1 MAPSIPSAKLTL
13 SCPLFAADFD
23 PRHHGLLLVGGGGGE
38 GRSGVG
44 NKIAT
49 LLQALLN
56 TSKRQEISEVV
67 DINLSRDEDSVTSLA
82 AVQADDEAIVA
93 LAGINSSVAEQKRGN
108 NQHLRSFRIDH
119 PTRKEK
125 DNKENEKKTTNNGQ
139 TTALSRASLFRTV
152 KGSSAAAAS
161 SDTYQRTLRLS
172 PWQSES
178 TSPRVAA
185 IATGLA
191 PAGEIVFFSATST
204 PSSSDVIGRI
214 RLNSDEEAEDVDLI
228 PLPDNQGQFRVAYTN
243 GVDICI
249 CTVSADTRSNASP
262 DVQCVYTTPIP
273 EKGSP
278 RLRPKFRALRFLS
291 STSLLL
297 LQNAPD
303 RKGCELVLLDLRP
316 AIITSSIT
324 TTTTKDT
331 TAKGAKASILRRKR
345 LRKTIKIGLGL
356 DTCLLSPDPS
366 TNQQQAVIAISGS
379 DQSIELLTL
388 EFNPSTNRYSPFQV
402 YTSLR
407 DVHPFAMT
415 KLCFSRFH
423 PPSLP
428 VSPETPPQYIKL
440 ASVSMGNTVVVHTLP
455 LSPCPPTSRSPRYV
469 LSMPGDSEIWTNL
482 TSSFAAILS
491 ILTVCFIL
499 QAFTEIR
506 GAMPPYLGATD
517 WLPPSIRDAVAIPYD
532 PPRPFTSS
540 TPSSSSSS
548 PSVPSISASYSPIPG
563 VEYPAHI
570 HSLNDILLSS
580 SDPQHQQQQR
590 QSLLINCN
598 PETNTLRV
606 DSTDPSSSSSSSEDT
621 ESGVHRWED
630 LSEET
635 QHQWINQLTQAGY
648 EPSVGGDDDTN
659 DVESLF
665 KGVRFGDLCTEVPI
679 HEEL

>member
-1 MAPSIPSAKLTL
+1 MSPSIPSAKLTL

-44 NKIAT
+44 NKIA
-49 LLQALLN
+49 LLN
-56 TSKRQEISEVV
+56 TSKRSEISEVV

-125 DNKENEKKTTNNGQ
+125 DNNKENEKKTTNNGQ
-139 TTALSRASLFRTV
+139 TTALSRTSLFRTV
-152 KGSSAAAAS
+152 KASASSAAS
-161 SDTYQRTLRLS
+161 PDTYQRTLRLS
-172 PWQSES
+172 PWQSDS

-191 PAGEIVFFSATST
+191 PAGEIVFFSATPT
-204 PSSSDVIGRI
+204 PSPSDVIGRI

-228 PLPDNQGQFRVAYTN
+228 PLPDNKGQFRVAYTN
-243 GVDICI
+243 GIDICI
-249 CTVSADTRSNASP
+249 CTISADTRSNASP

-273 EKGSP
+273 DKGSP
-278 RLRPKFRALRFLS
+278 RMRPKFRALRFLS

-316 AIITSSIT
+316 AIITSAIATAPTKEAT
-324 TTTTKDT
+324 T
-331 TAKGAKASILRRKR
+331 KGAKASILRRKK

-356 DTCLLSPDPS
+356 DTCLLSPDPT

-388 EFNPSTNRYSPFQV
+388 EFNPSTNRYNSFQS

-415 KLCFSRFH
+415 KLCFSRFQS
-423 PPSLP
+423 PSLP

-506 GAMPPYLGATD
+506 GAMPPYLGAKD

-532 PPRPFTSS
+532 PFT
-540 TPSSSSSS
+540 SSSSSS
-548 PSVPSISASYSPIPG
+548 VSSPSSTPVPE
-563 VEYPAHI
+563 VEYPAQI
-570 HSLNDILLSS
+570 RSLNDILHSS
-580 SDPQHQQQQR
+580 ENLQQQQR

-598 PETNTLRV
+598 PETNTLRI
-606 DSTDPSSSSSSSEDT
+606 DSTDPSSASET
-621 ESGVHRWED
+621 GSGIHTWED

-635 QHQWINQLTQAGY
+635 RHRWISQLTQAGY
-648 EPSVGGDDDTN
+648 EPSGEDD

-665 KGVRFGDLCTEVPI
+665 KGVRVGDLCTKVPI

>member
-1 MAPSIPSAKLTL
+1 MSPSIPSAKLTL

-44 NKIAT
+44 NKIASSA
-49 LLQALLN
+49 LALLN
-56 TSKRQEISEVV
+56 TSKRSEISEVV

-125 DNKENEKKTTNNGQ
+125 DNNKENEKKTTNNGQ
-139 TTALSRASLFRTV
+139 TTALSRTSLFRTV
-152 KGSSAAAAS
+152 KASASSAAS
-161 SDTYQRTLRLS
+161 PDTYQRTLRLS
-172 PWQSES
+172 PWQSDS

-191 PAGEIVFFSATST
+191 PAGEIVFFSATPT
-204 PSSSDVIGRI
+204 PSPSDVIGRI

-228 PLPDNQGQFRVAYTN
+228 PLPDNKGQFRVAYTN
-243 GVDICI
+243 GIDICI
-249 CTVSADTRSNASP
+249 CTISADTRSNASP
-262 DVQCVYTTPIP
+262 DIQCVYTTPIP
-273 EKGSP
+273 DKGSP
-278 RLRPKFRALRFLS
+278 RMRPKFRALRFLS

-316 AIITSSIT
+316 AIITSAIATAPTKEAT
-324 TTTTKDT
+324 T
-331 TAKGAKASILRRKR
+331 KGAKASILRRKK

-356 DTCLLSPDPS
+356 DTCLLSPDPT

-388 EFNPSTNRYSPFQV
+388 EFNPSTNRYNSFQS

-415 KLCFSRFH
+415 KLCFSRFQS
-423 PPSLP
+423 PSLP

-506 GAMPPYLGATD
+506 GAMPPYLGAKD
-517 WLPPSIRDAVAIPYD
+517 WLPPSIRDAVAVPYD
-532 PPRPFTSS
+532 PF
-540 TPSSSSSS
+540 TPSSSSSISS
-548 PSVPSISASYSPIPG
+548 PSSTPVPE
-563 VEYPAHI
+563 VEYPAQI
-570 HSLNDILLSS
+570 RSLNDILHSS
-580 SDPQHQQQQR
+580 ENLQQQQR

-598 PETNTLRV
+598 PETNTLRI
-606 DSTDPSSSSSSSEDT
+606 DSTDPSSASET
-621 ESGVHRWED
+621 GSGIHTWED

-635 QHQWINQLTQAGY
+635 RHRWISQLTQAGY
-648 EPSVGGDDDTN
+648 EPSGEDD

>member
-1 MAPSIPSAKLTL
+1 MSPSIPSAKLTL

-44 NKIAT
+44 NKIA
-49 LLQALLN
+49 LLN
-56 TSKRQEISEVV
+56 TSKRSEISEVV

-125 DNKENEKKTTNNGQ
+125 DNNKENEKKTTNNGQ
-139 TTALSRASLFRTV
+139 TTALSRTSLFRTV
-152 KGSSAAAAS
+152 KASASSAAS
-161 SDTYQRTLRLS
+161 PDTYQRTLRLS
-172 PWQSES
+172 PWQSDS

-191 PAGEIVFFSATST
+191 PAGEIVFFSATPT
-204 PSSSDVIGRI
+204 PSPSDVIGRI

-228 PLPDNQGQFRVAYTN
+228 PLPDNKGQFRVAYTN
-243 GVDICI
+243 GIDICI
-249 CTVSADTRSNASP
+249 CTISADTRSNASP
-262 DVQCVYTTPIP
+262 DIQCVYTTPIP
-273 EKGSP
+273 DKGSP
-278 RLRPKFRALRFLS
+278 RMRPKFRALRFLS

-316 AIITSSIT
+316 AIITSAIATAPTKEAT
-324 TTTTKDT
+324 T
-331 TAKGAKASILRRKR
+331 KGAKASILRRKK

-356 DTCLLSPDPS
+356 DTCLLSPDPT

-388 EFNPSTNRYSPFQV
+388 EFNPSTNRYNSFQS

-415 KLCFSRFH
+415 KLCFSRFQS
-423 PPSLP
+423 PSLP

-506 GAMPPYLGATD
+506 GAMPPYLGAKD
-517 WLPPSIRDAVAIPYD
+517 WLPPSIRDAVAVPYD
-532 PPRPFTSS
+532 PF
-540 TPSSSSSS
+540 TPSSSSSISS
-548 PSVPSISASYSPIPG
+548 PSSTPVPE
-563 VEYPAHI
+563 VEYPAQI
-570 HSLNDILLSS
+570 RSLNDILHSS
-580 SDPQHQQQQR
+580 ENLQQQQR

-598 PETNTLRV
+598 PETNTLRI
-606 DSTDPSSSSSSSEDT
+606 DSTDPSSASET
-621 ESGVHRWED
+621 GSGIHTWED

-635 QHQWINQLTQAGY
+635 RHRWISQLTQAGY
-648 EPSVGGDDDTN
+648 EPSGEDD

>member
-1 MAPSIPSAKLTL
+1 MSPSIPSAKLTL

-44 NKIAT
+44 NKIASSA
-49 LLQALLN
+49 LALLN
-56 TSKRQEISEVV
+56 TSKRSEISEVV

-125 DNKENEKKTTNNGQ
+125 DNNKENEKKTTNNGQ
-139 TTALSRASLFRTV
+139 TTALSRTSLFRTV
-152 KGSSAAAAS
+152 KASASSAAS
-161 SDTYQRTLRLS
+161 PDTYQRTLRLS
-172 PWQSES
+172 PWQSDS

-191 PAGEIVFFSATST
+191 PAGEIVFFSATPT
-204 PSSSDVIGRI
+204 PSPSDVIGRI

-228 PLPDNQGQFRVAYTN
+228 PLPDNKGQFRVAYTN
-243 GVDICI
+243 GIDICI
-249 CTVSADTRSNASP
+249 CTISADTRSNASP

-273 EKGSP
+273 DKGSP
-278 RLRPKFRALRFLS
+278 RMRPKFRALRFLS

-316 AIITSSIT
+316 AIITSAIATAPTKEAT
-324 TTTTKDT
+324 T
-331 TAKGAKASILRRKR
+331 KGAKASILRRKK

-356 DTCLLSPDPS
+356 DTCLLSPDPT

-388 EFNPSTNRYSPFQV
+388 EFNPSTNRYNSFQS

-415 KLCFSRFH
+415 KLCFSRFQS
-423 PPSLP
+423 PSLP

-506 GAMPPYLGATD
+506 GAMPPYLGAKD

-532 PPRPFTSS
+532 PFT
-540 TPSSSSSS
+540 SSSSSS
-548 PSVPSISASYSPIPG
+548 VSSPSSTPVPE
-563 VEYPAHI
+563 VEYPAQI
-570 HSLNDILLSS
+570 CSLNDILHSS
-580 SDPQHQQQQR
+580 ENLQQQQR

-598 PETNTLRV
+598 PETNTLRI
-606 DSTDPSSSSSSSEDT
+606 DSTDPSSASET
-621 ESGVHRWED
+621 GSGIHTWED

-635 QHQWINQLTQAGY
+635 RHRWISQLTQAGY
-648 EPSVGGDDDTN
+648 EPSGEDD

-665 KGVRFGDLCTEVPI
+665 KGVRFGDLCTKVPI

>member
-1 MAPSIPSAKLTL
+1 MSPSIPSAKLTL

-44 NKIAT
+44 NKIA
-49 LLQALLN
+49 LLN
-56 TSKRQEISEVV
+56 TSKRSEISEVV

-125 DNKENEKKTTNNGQ
+125 DNNKENEKKTTNNGQ
-139 TTALSRASLFRTV
+139 TTALSRTSLFRTV
-152 KGSSAAAAS
+152 KASASSAAS
-161 SDTYQRTLRLS
+161 PDTYQRTLRLS
-172 PWQSES
+172 PWQSDS

-191 PAGEIVFFSATST
+191 PAGEIVFFSATPT
-204 PSSSDVIGRI
+204 PSPSDVIGRI
-214 RLNSDEEAEDVDLI
+214 RLNSDEEAEDVDLV
-228 PLPDNQGQFRVAYTN
+228 PLPDNKGQFRVAYTN
-243 GVDICI
+243 GIDICI
-249 CTVSADTRSNASP
+249 CTISADTRSNASP
-262 DVQCVYTTPIP
+262 DIQCVYTTPIP
-273 EKGSP
+273 DKGSP
-278 RLRPKFRALRFLS
+278 RMRPKFRALRFLS

-316 AIITSSIT
+316 AIITSAIATAPTKEAT
-324 TTTTKDT
+324 T
-331 TAKGAKASILRRKR
+331 KGAKASILRRKK

-356 DTCLLSPDPS
+356 DTCLLSPDPT

-388 EFNPSTNRYSPFQV
+388 EFNPSTNRYNSFQS

-415 KLCFSRFH
+415 KLCFSRFQS
-423 PPSLP
+423 PSLP

-506 GAMPPYLGATD
+506 GAMPPYLGAKD
-517 WLPPSIRDAVAIPYD
+517 WLPPSIRDAVAVPYD
-532 PPRPFTSS
+532 PF
-540 TPSSSSSS
+540 TPSSSSSISS
-548 PSVPSISASYSPIPG
+548 PSSTPVPE
-563 VEYPAHI
+563 VEYPAQI
-570 HSLNDILLSS
+570 RSLNDILHSS
-580 SDPQHQQQQR
+580 ENLQQQQR

-598 PETNTLRV
+598 PETNTLRI
-606 DSTDPSSSSSSSEDT
+606 DSTDPSSASET
-621 ESGVHRWED
+621 GSGIHTWED

-635 QHQWINQLTQAGY
+635 RHRWISQLTQAGY
-648 EPSVGGDDDTN
+648 EPSGEDD

>member
-1 MAPSIPSAKLTL
+1 MSPSIPSAKLTL

-23 PRHHGLLLVGGGGGE
+23 PRHHGLLL
-38 GRSGVG
+38 
-44 NKIAT
+44 
-49 LLQALLN
+49 ALLN
-56 TSKRQEISEVV
+56 TSKRSEISEVV

-125 DNKENEKKTTNNGQ
+125 DNNKENEKKTTNNGQ
-139 TTALSRASLFRTV
+139 TTALSRTSLFRTV
-152 KGSSAAAAS
+152 KASASSAAS
-161 SDTYQRTLRLS
+161 PDTYQRTLRLS
-172 PWQSES
+172 PWQSDS

-191 PAGEIVFFSATST
+191 PAGEIVFFSATPT
-204 PSSSDVIGRI
+204 PSPSDVIGRI

-228 PLPDNQGQFRVAYTN
+228 PLPDNKGQFRVAYTN
-243 GVDICI
+243 GIDICI
-249 CTVSADTRSNASP
+249 CTISADTRSNASP
-262 DVQCVYTTPIP
+262 DIQCVYTTPIP
-273 EKGSP
+273 DKGSP
-278 RLRPKFRALRFLS
+278 RMRPKFRALRFLS

-316 AIITSSIT
+316 AIITSAIATAPTKEAT
-324 TTTTKDT
+324 T
-331 TAKGAKASILRRKR
+331 KGAKASILRRKK

-356 DTCLLSPDPS
+356 DTCLLSPDPT

-388 EFNPSTNRYSPFQV
+388 EFNPSTNRYNSFQS

-415 KLCFSRFH
+415 KLCFSRFQS
-423 PPSLP
+423 PSLP

-506 GAMPPYLGATD
+506 GAMPPYLGAKD
-517 WLPPSIRDAVAIPYD
+517 WLPPSIRDAVAVPYD
-532 PPRPFTSS
+532 PF
-540 TPSSSSSS
+540 TPSSSSSISS
-548 PSVPSISASYSPIPG
+548 PSSTPVPE
-563 VEYPAHI
+563 VEYPAQI
-570 HSLNDILLSS
+570 RSLNDILHSS
-580 SDPQHQQQQR
+580 ENLQQQQR

-598 PETNTLRV
+598 PETNTLRI
-606 DSTDPSSSSSSSEDT
+606 DSTDPSSASET
-621 ESGVHRWED
+621 GSGIHTWED

-635 QHQWINQLTQAGY
+635 RHRWISQLTQAGY
-648 EPSVGGDDDTN
+648 EPSGEDD

>member
-23 PRHHGLLLVGGGGGE
+23 PRHHGLLL
-38 GRSGVG
+38 
-44 NKIAT
+44 
-49 LLQALLN
+49 ALLN
-56 TSKRQEISEVV
+56 TSKRSEISEVV

-125 DNKENEKKTTNNGQ
+125 DNNKENEKTTNNGQ
-139 TTALSRASLFRTV
+139 TTALSRTSLFRTV
-152 KGSSAAAAS
+152 KGPSSGAAS
-161 SDTYQRTLRLS
+161 PDTYQRTLRLS
-172 PWQSES
+172 PWQSDS

-191 PAGEIVFFSATST
+191 PAGEIVFFSATPT
-204 PSSSDVIGRI
+204 PSPSDVIGRI
-214 RLNSDEEAEDVDLI
+214 RLNSDEEAEDVDLT
-228 PLPDNQGQFRVAYTN
+228 PLPDNKGQFRVAYTN

-249 CTVSADTRSNASP
+249 CTISADTRSNASP

-273 EKGSP
+273 DKGSP
-278 RLRPKFRALRFLS
+278 RMRPKFRALRFLS

-316 AIITSSIT
+316 AIITSAIATTT
-324 TTTTKDT
+324 TTTTKEST
-331 TAKGAKASILRRKR
+331 TKGAKASILRRKK

-356 DTCLLSPDPS
+356 DICLLSPDPT

-388 EFNPSTNRYSPFQV
+388 EFNPSTNRYNYFQT

-407 DVHPFAMT
+407 DVHPFSMT

-423 PPSLP
+423 SPSLP

-506 GAMPPYLGATD
+506 GAMPPYLGAKD
-517 WLPPSIRDAVAIPYD
+517 WLPPSIRDAVAIPYE
-532 PPRPFTSS
+532 PFSPSTSPSIPTTSS
-540 TPSSSSSS
+540 TP
-548 PSVPSISASYSPIPG
+548 IPE
-563 VEYPAHI
+563 VEYPAQI
-570 HSLNDILLSS
+570 RSLNDILLSS
-580 SDPQHQQQQR
+580 DDLQQQQQQQQGR

-598 PETNTLRV
+598 PETNTLRI
-606 DSTDPSSSSSSSEDT
+606 DSTDPSSSSSEAD
-621 ESGVHRWED
+621 SGIHIWED
-630 LSEET
+630 LSEEVR
-635 QHQWINQLTQAGY
+635 HQWISQLTQAGY
-648 EPSVGGDDDTN
+648 EPSGEDV
-659 DVESLF
+659 DVESIF

>member
-1 MAPSIPSAKLTL
+1 M
-13 SCPLFAADFD
+13 
-23 PRHHGLLLVGGGGGE
+23 
-38 GRSGVG
+38 
-44 NKIAT
+44 
-49 LLQALLN
+49 N
-56 TSKRQEISEVV
+56 TSKRSEISEVV

-125 DNKENEKKTTNNGQ
+125 DNNKENEKKTTNNGQ
-139 TTALSRASLFRTV
+139 TTALSRTSLFRTV
-152 KGSSAAAAS
+152 KASASSAAS
-161 SDTYQRTLRLS
+161 PDTYQRTLRLS
-172 PWQSES
+172 PWQSDS

-191 PAGEIVFFSATST
+191 PAGEIVFFSATPT
-204 PSSSDVIGRI
+204 PSPSDVIGRI

-228 PLPDNQGQFRVAYTN
+228 PLPDNKGQFRVAYTN
-243 GVDICI
+243 GIDICI
-249 CTVSADTRSNASP
+249 CTISADTRSNASP
-262 DVQCVYTTPIP
+262 DIQCVYTTPIP
-273 EKGSP
+273 DKGSP
-278 RLRPKFRALRFLS
+278 RMRPKFRALRFLS

-316 AIITSSIT
+316 AIITSAIATAPAKEAT
-324 TTTTKDT
+324 T
-331 TAKGAKASILRRKR
+331 KGAKASILRRKK

-356 DTCLLSPDPS
+356 DTCLLSPDPT

-388 EFNPSTNRYSPFQV
+388 EFNPSTNRYNSFQS

-415 KLCFSRFH
+415 KLCFSRFQS
-423 PPSLP
+423 PSLP

-506 GAMPPYLGATD
+506 GAMPPYLGAKD
-517 WLPPSIRDAVAIPYD
+517 WLPPSIRDAVAVPYD
-532 PPRPFTSS
+532 PF
-540 TPSSSSSS
+540 TPSSSSSISS
-548 PSVPSISASYSPIPG
+548 PSSTPVPE
-563 VEYPAHI
+563 VEYPAQI
-570 HSLNDILLSS
+570 RSLNDILHSS
-580 SDPQHQQQQR
+580 ENLQQQQR

-598 PETNTLRV
+598 PETNTLRI
-606 DSTDPSSSSSSSEDT
+606 DSTDPSSASET
-621 ESGVHRWED
+621 GSGIHTWED

-635 QHQWINQLTQAGY
+635 RHRWISQLTQAGY
-648 EPSVGGDDDTN
+648 EPSGEDD

>member
-1 MAPSIPSAKLTL
+1 MQLHANTSIP
-13 SCPLFAADFD
+13 
-23 PRHHGLLLVGGGGGE
+23 
-38 GRSGVG
+38 
-44 NKIAT
+44 
-49 LLQALLN
+49 QALLN
-56 TSKRQEISEVV
+56 TSKRSEISEVV

-125 DNKENEKKTTNNGQ
+125 DNNKENEKKTTNNGQ
-139 TTALSRASLFRTV
+139 TTALSRTSLFRTV
-152 KGSSAAAAS
+152 KASASSAAS
-161 SDTYQRTLRLS
+161 PDTYQRTLRLS
-172 PWQSES
+172 PWQSDS

-191 PAGEIVFFSATST
+191 PAGEIVFFSATPT
-204 PSSSDVIGRI
+204 PSPSDVIGRI

-228 PLPDNQGQFRVAYTN
+228 PLPDNKGQFRVAYTN
-243 GVDICI
+243 GIDICI
-249 CTVSADTRSNASP
+249 CTISADTRSNASP
-262 DVQCVYTTPIP
+262 DIQCVYTTPIP
-273 EKGSP
+273 DKGSP
-278 RLRPKFRALRFLS
+278 RMRPKFRALRFLS

-316 AIITSSIT
+316 AIITSAIATAPTKEAT
-324 TTTTKDT
+324 T
-331 TAKGAKASILRRKR
+331 KGAKASILRRKK

-356 DTCLLSPDPS
+356 DTCLLSPDPT

-388 EFNPSTNRYSPFQV
+388 EFNPSTNRYNSFQS

-415 KLCFSRFH
+415 KLCFSRFQS
-423 PPSLP
+423 PSLP

-506 GAMPPYLGATD
+506 GAMPPYLGAKD
-517 WLPPSIRDAVAIPYD
+517 WLPPSIRDAVAVPYD
-532 PPRPFTSS
+532 PF
-540 TPSSSSSS
+540 TPSSSSSISS
-548 PSVPSISASYSPIPG
+548 PSSTPVPE
-563 VEYPAHI
+563 VEYPAQI
-570 HSLNDILLSS
+570 RSLNDILHSS
-580 SDPQHQQQQR
+580 ENLQQQQR

-598 PETNTLRV
+598 PETNTLRI
-606 DSTDPSSSSSSSEDT
+606 DSTDPSSASET
-621 ESGVHRWED
+621 GSGIHTWED

-635 QHQWINQLTQAGY
+635 RHRWISQLTQAGY
-648 EPSVGGDDDTN
+648 EPSGEDD

>member
-1 MAPSIPSAKLTL
+1 MSPSIPSAKLTL

-44 NKIAT
+44 NKIASSA
-49 LLQALLN
+49 LALLN
-56 TSKRQEISEVV
+56 TSKRSEISEVV

-125 DNKENEKKTTNNGQ
+125 DNNKENEKKTTNNGQ
-139 TTALSRASLFRTV
+139 TTALSRTSLFRTV
-152 KGSSAAAAS
+152 KASASSAAS
-161 SDTYQRTLRLS
+161 PDTYQRTLRLS
-172 PWQSES
+172 PWQSDS

-191 PAGEIVFFSATST
+191 PAGEIVFFSATPT
-204 PSSSDVIGRI
+204 PSPSDVIGRI

-228 PLPDNQGQFRVAYTN
+228 PLPDNKGQFRVAYTN
-243 GVDICI
+243 GIDICI
-249 CTVSADTRSNASP
+249 CTISADTRSNASP
-262 DVQCVYTTPIP
+262 DIQC
-273 EKGSP
+273 
-278 RLRPKFRALRFLS
+278 
-291 STSLLL
+291 
-297 LQNAPD
+297 
-303 RKGCELVLLDLRP
+303 GCELVLLDLRP
-316 AIITSSIT
+316 AIITSAIATAPTKEAT
-324 TTTTKDT
+324 T
-331 TAKGAKASILRRKR
+331 KGAKASILRRKK

-356 DTCLLSPDPS
+356 DTCLLSPDPT

-388 EFNPSTNRYSPFQV
+388 EFNPSTNRYNSFQS

-415 KLCFSRFH
+415 KLCFSRFQS
-423 PPSLP
+423 PSLP

-506 GAMPPYLGATD
+506 GAMPPYLGAKD
-517 WLPPSIRDAVAIPYD
+517 WLPPSIRDAVAVPYD
-532 PPRPFTSS
+532 PF
-540 TPSSSSSS
+540 TPSSSSSISS
-548 PSVPSISASYSPIPG
+548 PSSTPVPE
-563 VEYPAHI
+563 VEYPAQI
-570 HSLNDILLSS
+570 RSLNDILHSS
-580 SDPQHQQQQR
+580 ENLQQQQR

-598 PETNTLRV
+598 PETNTLRI
-606 DSTDPSSSSSSSEDT
+606 DSTDPSSASET
-621 ESGVHRWED
+621 GSGIHTWED

-635 QHQWINQLTQAGY
+635 RHRWISQLTQAGY
-648 EPSVGGDDDTN
+648 EPSGEDD

>member
-1 MAPSIPSAKLTL
+1 MQLHANTSIP
-13 SCPLFAADFD
+13 
-23 PRHHGLLLVGGGGGE
+23 
-38 GRSGVG
+38 
-44 NKIAT
+44 
-49 LLQALLN
+49 QALLN
-56 TSKRQEISEVV
+56 TSKRSEISEVV

-125 DNKENEKKTTNNGQ
+125 DNNKENEKKTTNNGQ
-139 TTALSRASLFRTV
+139 TTALSRTSLFRTV
-152 KGSSAAAAS
+152 KASASSAAS
-161 SDTYQRTLRLS
+161 PDTYQRTLRLS
-172 PWQSES
+172 PWQSDS

-191 PAGEIVFFSATST
+191 PAGEIVFFSATPT
-204 PSSSDVIGRI
+204 PSPSDVIGRI

-228 PLPDNQGQFRVAYTN
+228 PLPDNKGQFRVAYTN
-243 GVDICI
+243 GIDICI
-249 CTVSADTRSNASP
+249 CTISADTRSNASP

-273 EKGSP
+273 DKGSP
-278 RLRPKFRALRFLS
+278 RMRPKFRALRFLS

-316 AIITSSIT
+316 AIITSAIATAPTKEAT
-324 TTTTKDT
+324 T
-331 TAKGAKASILRRKR
+331 KGAKASILRRKK

-356 DTCLLSPDPS
+356 DTCLLSPDPT

-388 EFNPSTNRYSPFQV
+388 EFNPSTNRYNSFQS

-415 KLCFSRFH
+415 KLCFSRFQS
-423 PPSLP
+423 PSLP

-506 GAMPPYLGATD
+506 GAMPPYLGAKD

-532 PPRPFTSS
+532 PFT
-540 TPSSSSSS
+540 SSSSSS
-548 PSVPSISASYSPIPG
+548 VSSPSSTPVPE
-563 VEYPAHI
+563 VEYPAQI
-570 HSLNDILLSS
+570 RSLNDILHSS
-580 SDPQHQQQQR
+580 ENLQQQQR

-598 PETNTLRV
+598 PETNTLRI
-606 DSTDPSSSSSSSEDT
+606 DSTDPSSASET
-621 ESGVHRWED
+621 GSGIHTWED

-635 QHQWINQLTQAGY
+635 RHRWISQLTQAGY
-648 EPSVGGDDDTN
+648 EPSGEDD

-665 KGVRFGDLCTEVPI
+665 KGVRFGNLCTKVPI

>member
-1 MAPSIPSAKLTL
+1 MSPSIPSAKLTL

-38 GRSGVG
+38 GRSG
-44 NKIAT
+44 
-49 LLQALLN
+49 ALLN
-56 TSKRQEISEVV
+56 TSKRSEISEVV

-125 DNKENEKKTTNNGQ
+125 DNNKENEKKTTNNGQ
-139 TTALSRASLFRTV
+139 TTALSRTSLFRTV
-152 KGSSAAAAS
+152 KASASSAAS
-161 SDTYQRTLRLS
+161 PDTYQRTLRLS
-172 PWQSES
+172 PWQSDS

-191 PAGEIVFFSATST
+191 PAGEIVFFSATPT
-204 PSSSDVIGRI
+204 PSPSDVIGRI

-228 PLPDNQGQFRVAYTN
+228 PLPDNKGQFRVAYTN
-243 GVDICI
+243 GIDICI
-249 CTVSADTRSNASP
+249 CTISADTRSNASP

-273 EKGSP
+273 DKESP
-278 RLRPKFRALRFLS
+278 RMRPKFRALRFLS

-316 AIITSSIT
+316 AIITSAIATAPTKEAT
-324 TTTTKDT
+324 T
-331 TAKGAKASILRRKR
+331 KGAKASILRRKK

-356 DTCLLSPDPS
+356 DTCLLSPDPT

-388 EFNPSTNRYSPFQV
+388 EFNPSTNRYNSFQS

-415 KLCFSRFH
+415 KLCFSRFQS
-423 PPSLP
+423 PSLP

-469 LSMPGDSEIWTNL
+469 LSMPGGSEIWTNL

-506 GAMPPYLGATD
+506 GAMPPYLGAKD
-517 WLPPSIRDAVAIPYD
+517 WLPPSIRDAVAVPYD
-532 PPRPFTSS
+532 PF
-540 TPSSSSSS
+540 TPSSSSFISS
-548 PSVPSISASYSPIPG
+548 PSSTPVPE
-563 VEYPAHI
+563 VEYPAQI
-570 HSLNDILLSS
+570 RSLNDILHSS
-580 SDPQHQQQQR
+580 ENLQQQQR

-598 PETNTLRV
+598 PETNTLRI
-606 DSTDPSSSSSSSEDT
+606 DSTDPSSASET
-621 ESGVHRWED
+621 GSGIHTWED

-635 QHQWINQLTQAGY
+635 RHRWISQLTQAGY
-648 EPSVGGDDDTN
+648 EPSGEDD

-665 KGVRFGDLCTEVPI
+665 KGVRFGDLCTKVPI

>member
-1 MAPSIPSAKLTL
+1 MSPSIPSAKLTL

-44 NKIAT
+44 NKIA
-49 LLQALLN
+49 LLN
-56 TSKRQEISEVV
+56 TSKRSEISEVV

-125 DNKENEKKTTNNGQ
+125 DNNKENEKKTTNNGQ
-139 TTALSRASLFRTV
+139 TTALSRTSLFRTV
-152 KGSSAAAAS
+152 KASASSAAS
-161 SDTYQRTLRLS
+161 PDTYQRTLRLS
-172 PWQSES
+172 PWQSDS

-191 PAGEIVFFSATST
+191 PAGEIVFFSATPT
-204 PSSSDVIGRI
+204 PSPSDVIGRI

-228 PLPDNQGQFRVAYTN
+228 PLPDNKGQFRVAYTN
-243 GVDICI
+243 GIDICI
-249 CTVSADTRSNASP
+249 CTISADTRSNASP
-262 DVQCVYTTPIP
+262 DIQCVYTTPIP
-273 EKGSP
+273 DKGSP
-278 RLRPKFRALRFLS
+278 RMRPKFRALRFLS

-316 AIITSSIT
+316 AIITSAIATAPTKEAT
-324 TTTTKDT
+324 T
-331 TAKGAKASILRRKR
+331 KGAKASILRRKK

-356 DTCLLSPDPS
+356 DTCLLSPDPT

-388 EFNPSTNRYSPFQV
+388 EFNPSTNRYNSFQS

-415 KLCFSRFH
+415 KLCFSRFQS
-423 PPSLP
+423 PSLP

-506 GAMPPYLGATD
+506 GAMPPYLGAKD
-517 WLPPSIRDAVAIPYD
+517 WLPPSIRDAVAVPYD
-532 PPRPFTSS
+532 PF
-540 TPSSSSSS
+540 TPSSSSSISS
-548 PSVPSISASYSPIPG
+548 PSSTPVPE
-563 VEYPAHI
+563 VEYPAQI
-570 HSLNDILLSS
+570 RSLNDILHSS
-580 SDPQHQQQQR
+580 ENLQQQQR

-598 PETNTLRV
+598 PETNTLRI
-606 DSTDPSSSSSSSEDT
+606 DSTDPSSASET
-621 ESGVHRWED
+621 GSGIHTWED

-635 QHQWINQLTQAGY
+635 RHRWISQLTQAGY
-648 EPSVGGDDDTN
+648 EPSGEDD

-665 KGVRFGDLCTEVPI
+665 KGVRFGDMCTEVPI

>member
-1 MAPSIPSAKLTL
+1 MSPSIPSAKLTL

-44 NKIAT
+44 NKIASSA
-49 LLQALLN
+49 LALLN
-56 TSKRQEISEVV
+56 TSKRSEISEVV

-125 DNKENEKKTTNNGQ
+125 DNNKENEKKTTNNGQ
-139 TTALSRASLFRTV
+139 TTALSRTSLFRTV
-152 KGSSAAAAS
+152 KASASSAAS
-161 SDTYQRTLRLS
+161 PDTYQRTLRLS
-172 PWQSES
+172 PWQSDS

-191 PAGEIVFFSATST
+191 PAGEIVFFSATPT
-204 PSSSDVIGRI
+204 PSPSDVIGRI

-228 PLPDNQGQFRVAYTN
+228 PLPDNKGQFRVAYTN
-243 GVDICI
+243 GIDICI
-249 CTVSADTRSNASP
+249 CTISADTRSNASP

-273 EKGSP
+273 DKGSP
-278 RLRPKFRALRFLS
+278 RMRPKFRALRFLS

-316 AIITSSIT
+316 AIITSAIATAPTKEAT
-324 TTTTKDT
+324 T
-331 TAKGAKASILRRKR
+331 KGAKASILRRKK

-356 DTCLLSPDPS
+356 DTCLLSPDPT

-388 EFNPSTNRYSPFQV
+388 EFNPSTNRYNSFQS

-415 KLCFSRFH
+415 KLCFSRFQS
-423 PPSLP
+423 PSLP

-506 GAMPPYLGATD
+506 GAMPPYLGAKD

-532 PPRPFTSS
+532 PFT
-540 TPSSSSSS
+540 SSSSSS
-548 PSVPSISASYSPIPG
+548 VSSPSSTPVPE
-563 VEYPAHI
+563 VEYPAQI
-570 HSLNDILLSS
+570 RSLNDILHSS
-580 SDPQHQQQQR
+580 ENLQQQQR

-598 PETNTLRV
+598 PETNTLRI
-606 DSTDPSSSSSSSEDT
+606 DSTDPSSASET
-621 ESGVHRWED
+621 GSGIHTWED

-635 QHQWINQLTQAGY
+635 RHRWISQLTQAGY
-648 EPSVGGDDDTN
+648 EPSGEDD

-665 KGVRFGDLCTEVPI
+665 KGVRFGDLCTKVPI

>member
-44 NKIAT
+44 NKIA
-49 LLQALLN
+49 LLN
-56 TSKRQEISEVV
+56 TSKRSEISEVV

-125 DNKENEKKTTNNGQ
+125 DNNKENEKTTNNGQ
-139 TTALSRASLFRTV
+139 TTALSRTSLFRTV
-152 KGSSAAAAS
+152 KGPSSAAS
-161 SDTYQRTLRLS
+161 PDTYQRTLRLS
-172 PWQSES
+172 PWQSDS

-191 PAGEIVFFSATST
+191 PAGEIVFFSATPT
-204 PSSSDVIGRI
+204 PSPSDVIGRI
-214 RLNSDEEAEDVDLI
+214 RLNSDEEAEDVDLT
-228 PLPDNQGQFRVAYTN
+228 PLPGNKGQFRVAYTN

-249 CTVSADTRSNASP
+249 CTISADTRSNASP

-273 EKGSP
+273 DKGSP
-278 RLRPKFRALRFLS
+278 RMRPKFRALRFLS

-316 AIITSSIT
+316 AIITSAIAT
-324 TTTTKDT
+324 TTTTKEPT
-331 TAKGAKASILRRKR
+331 TKGAKASILRRKK

-356 DTCLLSPDPS
+356 DTCLLSPDPT

-388 EFNPSTNRYSPFQV
+388 EFNPSTNRYSHFQT

-407 DVHPFAMT
+407 DVHPFSMT

-423 PPSLP
+423 TPSLP
-428 VSPETPPQYIKL
+428 VSPDTPPQYIKL

-506 GAMPPYLGATD
+506 GAMPPYLGAKD
-517 WLPPSIRDAVAIPYD
+517 WLPPSIRDAVAIPYE
-532 PPRPFTSS
+532 PFT
-540 TPSSSSSS
+540 PS
-548 PSVPSISASYSPIPG
+548 PSASPSIPTTSSIPIPPE
-563 VEYPAHI
+563 VEYPAQI
-570 HSLNDILLSS
+570 RSLNDILLSS
-580 SDPQHQQQQR
+580 DDLQQQQQQGR
-590 QSLLINCN
+590 QFLLINCN
-598 PETNTLRV
+598 PEMNTLRI
-606 DSTDPSSSSSSSEDT
+606 DSTDPSSSSSSEAD
-621 ESGVHRWED
+621 SGIHIWED

-635 QHQWINQLTQAGY
+635 RHRWISQLTQAGY
-648 EPSVGGDDDTN
+648 EPSGEDI
-659 DVESLF
+659 DVESIF